1 MKAAPYCKVQFS
13 LSGKIQ
19 IPFPL
24 LNSVGEEWMSLVS
37 KRISSFPTNLA
48 YISKSYI
55 LKFFTVS
62 QGLLFPW
69 HQSLLSATWF
79 QDSHFTS
86 HLPTRSDRFTQWLY
100 QETLYIQCIHQ
111 HPGSLW
117 ISGTPYQSGNTDPA
131 PQHAIH
137 LAQSF
142 NKWILYTLWEKER
155 KLCWVVWLYSQG
167 LGNDHHLETLD
178 PSKRVA
184 CFANRCYNCCC
195 CRM

>member
-1 MKAAPYCKVQFS
+1 MINLWWNRSTGLAPKLNSFILQQNTCLCVSMKAASYCKVQFS

-37 KRISSFPTNLA
+37 KRVSSFPTNLA

-100 QETLYIQCIHQ
+100 QETIFSVSITILGPSGSVVHHTRQGILIQLHNMPYILLSPSTNGFCTLC
-111 HPGSLW
+111 GRKK
-117 ISGTPYQSGNTDPA
+117 GNSA
-131 PQHAIH
+131 
-137 LAQSF
+137 
-142 NKWILYTLWEKER
+142 E
-155 KLCWVVWLYSQG
+155 
-167 LGNDHHLETLD
+167 
-178 PSKRVA
+178 
-184 CFANRCYNCCC
+184 
-195 CRM
+195 